1 MASGALSYSA
11 SWADL
16 VCEISLDVF
25 FFFFHYVYFFFFLNL
40 KHCISFAKHQKES
53 TTGIHMDIYLCHVH
67 LCLFTF

>member
-16 VCEISLDVF
+16 VCEISLDF
-25 FFFFHYVYFFFFLNL
+25 FFFSLCIFFFFLNL

-53 TTGIHMDIYLCHVH
+53 ATGIHVDVYLCHVH